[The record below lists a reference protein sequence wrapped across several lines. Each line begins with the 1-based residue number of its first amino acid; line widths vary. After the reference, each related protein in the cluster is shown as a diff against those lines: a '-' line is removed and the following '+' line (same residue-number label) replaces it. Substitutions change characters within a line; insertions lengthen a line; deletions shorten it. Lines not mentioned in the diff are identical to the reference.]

1 VGAIEERVA
10 LLEGRM
16 LEQAQVFA
24 DIRETLRSLD
34 QRLTGLERKV
44 DTSVASLHQ
53 SLATLQDSMAT
64 KQSLATLQ
72 DSVATKQ
79 SVATLQDAVLAA
91 RRDAAIDFRWIVG
104 IQMTVLIAVIAAL
117 FSVVAAR

>member
-1 VGAIEERVA
+1 VAAIEERVA

-16 LEQAQVFA
+16 LEQAQLLA

-53 SLATLQDSMAT
+53 SIATVH
-64 KQSLATLQ
+64 QSQ
-72 DSVATKQ
+72 RRE
-79 SVATLQDAVLAA
+79 AA
-91 RRDAAIDFRWIVG
+91 ADFKWIVG
-104 IQMTVLIAVIAAL
+104 IQVTTLIAVVAAL
-117 FSVVAAR
+117 LGALTVR